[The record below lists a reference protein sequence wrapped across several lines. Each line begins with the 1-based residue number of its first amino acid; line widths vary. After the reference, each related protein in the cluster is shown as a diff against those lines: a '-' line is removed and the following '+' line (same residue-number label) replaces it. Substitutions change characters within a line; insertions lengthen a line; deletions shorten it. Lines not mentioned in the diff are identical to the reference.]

1 MGDCVGSNLKSHDLK
16 KHCLKGWIV
25 SLGCV
30 LLLIASGCMS
40 KGEFSDSEAT
50 AIQEIVIDDDEQ
62 SISGTLDVPE
72 DVTTGISQR
81 KELSPQSGGAIT
93 VLLQDDLSPIN
104 GWAPWENI
112 CAWACRNVL
121 DQVLETLTVVLPDG
135 SVVPFLAKKINHN
148 NNYTEW
154 TVELRSGLLF
164 SDGTPL
170 EASIYKKGYDD
181 YVKSGKVS
189 SGLLRDAR
197 ITSVNVLNDSTLLF
211 ELSEP
216 NPMLLNVLA
225 GPIGRVFLLETD
237 SLSEEQFAFNPVGT
251 GPFIFEGWSPGER
264 IVLRSNSRYWR
275 KDENGVQLP
284 YLEEISFRQIADER
298 LRLNFLIEGEGQ
310 ILQTRSALA
319 ISQGRE
325 SELTVISRREDNV
338 GVILFNTLESPT
350 NDLRVRRGLLF
361 SSDQEELGRLASN
374 NPDAS
379 LAAQWVSPDSRWYSE
394 AVTRAWPKTN
404 MSEAKDYLLA
414 YVQDPKRSD
423 RRLTGQKIAV
433 TLLCTDDLQLA
444 NMTRSLKSQWEA
456 TGLVDVT
463 LEQVGRNALIK
474 RVLGSVT
481 DEPSFKGDFE
491 ASCWR
496 VGGES
501 DPGAQI
507 EAFLGLVKTS
517 PLNVA
522 NMEGDDLL
530 SLVKQMNATG
540 KFQDRFL
547 TLENLMLE
555 LNTKT
560 PMIYVDYLSSALI
573 GDSSVEGLGIWT
585 LPEGTSV
592 LGQIAG
598 VGRYS
603 EVWLNDE

>member
-1 MGDCVGSNLKSHDLK
+1 MLV
-16 KHCLKGWIV
+16 V
-25 SLGCV
+25 V
-30 LLLIASGCMS
+30 SGCAS
-40 KGEFSDSEAT
+40 EGEFSDSEAT
-50 AIQEIVIDDDEQ
+50 AVPKIVLDDDAQ
-62 SISGTLDVPE
+62 SNSGILDVPK
-72 DVTTGISQR
+72 DMTTGISGQ
-81 KELSPQSGGAIT
+81 KEFSPQSGGAIT
-93 VLLQDDLSPIN
+93 VLLQDDLSPFS

-121 DQVLETLTVVLPDG
+121 DQVVETLTVVLPDG
-135 SVVPFLAKKINHN
+135 SVVPFLAEKINHN

-154 TVELRSGLLF
+154 TVELRSGLMF

-170 EASIYKKGYDD
+170 KASVFKKGYDD
-181 YVKSGKVS
+181 YVKSGKVT

-197 ITSVNVLNDSTLLF
+197 ITSVNVVNDSTLLF

-216 NPMLLNVLA
+216 NPTLLNVLA
-225 GPIGRVFLLETD
+225 GPVGRVFLLEKG
-237 SLSEEQFAFNPVGT
+237 SLSEEQFTFNPVGT
-251 GPFIFEGWSPGER
+251 GPFTFEGWSPGAP
-264 IVLRSNSRYWR
+264 IVLRSNPRYWR
-275 KDENGVQLP
+275 KDERGVQLP
-284 YLEEISFRQIADER
+284 YLEEITFRQIADER
-298 LRLNFLIEGEGQ
+298 LRLEFLLEGEGQ

-319 ISQGRE
+319 ISQARE

-350 NDLRVRRGLLF
+350 NDMRVRQGLLL
-361 SSDQEELGRLASN
+361 SSDQEELGRLASS
-374 NPDAS
+374 NPDTS
-379 LAAQWVSPDSRWYSE
+379 LAAQWMSPDSRWYSE
-394 AVTRAWPKTN
+394 VVTRAWPIAN
-404 MSEAKDYLLA
+404 MSKAKDYLLA

-423 RRLTGQKIAV
+423 RRLTGEKIAV

-481 DEPSFKGDFE
+481 DQPSFKGDFE

-517 PLNVA
+517 PLNVS

-530 SLVKQMNATG
+530 SLVEAMNATG
-540 KFQDRFL
+540 KFQDRL
-547 TLENLMLE
+547 LILENIMLL
-555 LNTKT
+555 LNAKI
-560 PMIYVDYLSSALI
+560 PLIYVDYLSSALI
-573 GDSSVEGLGIWT
+573 GNSSIEGLGIWT

-603 EVWLNDE
+603 EVWLNGG

>member
-284 YLEEISFRQIADER
+284 YLEEITFRQIADER

-350 NDLRVRRGLLF
+350 NDLRVRRGLLL

>member
-1 MGDCVGSNLKSHDLK
+1 MRDCVGSNLKSHDLK

-30 LLLIASGCMS
+30 LLLVASGCMS
-40 KGEFSDSEAT
+40 KAEFSDSEAT
-50 AIQEIVIDDDEQ
+50 AIQEIVLDDDEQ
-62 SISGTLDVPE
+62 SISGNLDVPE
-72 DVTTGISQR
+72 DMTTGISQR
-81 KELSPQSGGAIT
+81 KELSPKSGGAIT

-197 ITSVNVLNDSTLLF
+197 ITSVNVVNDSTLLF

-225 GPIGRVFLLETD
+225 GPIGRLFLLETE

-275 KDENGVQLP
+275 KDENGVRLP
-284 YLEEISFRQIADER
+284 YLEEITFRQIADER
-298 LRLNFLIEGEGQ
+298 LRLNFLIEGKGQ

-350 NDLRVRRGLLF
+350 NDLRVRRGLLL

-404 MSEAKDYLLA
+404 MSEAKEYLLA

-423 RRLTGQKIAV
+423 KRLTGQKIAV

-540 KFQDRFL
+540 KFQDRLL
-547 TLENLMLE
+547 TLENLMLL
-555 LNTKT
+555 LNTKI

-585 LPEGTSV
+585 LPEGISV

>member
-40 KGEFSDSEAT
+40 KGEFSDSEAA

-275 KDENGVQLP
+275 KDENGVRLP
-284 YLEEISFRQIADER
+284 YLEEITFRQIADER
-298 LRLNFLIEGEGQ
+298 LRLNFLIEGKGQ

-350 NDLRVRRGLLF
+350 NDLRVRRGLLL

-404 MSEAKDYLLA
+404 MSEAKEYLLA

-585 LPEGTSV
+585 LPEGISV

>member
-1 MGDCVGSNLKSHDLK
+1 
-16 KHCLKGWIV
+16 
-25 SLGCV
+25 
-30 LLLIASGCMS
+30 MS
-40 KGEFSDSEAT
+40 KGEFSDSEAA

-284 YLEEISFRQIADER
+284 YLEEITFRQIADER

-350 NDLRVRRGLLF
+350 NDLRVRRGLLL

>member
-40 KGEFSDSEAT
+40 KGEFSDSEAA

-284 YLEEISFRQIADER
+284 YLEEITFRQIADER

-350 NDLRVRRGLLF
+350 NDLRVRRGLLL

>member
-1 MGDCVGSNLKSHDLK
+1 
-16 KHCLKGWIV
+16 
-25 SLGCV
+25 
-30 LLLIASGCMS
+30 MS
-40 KGEFSDSEAT
+40 KAEFSDSEAT
-50 AIQEIVIDDDEQ
+50 AIQEIVLDDDEQ
-62 SISGTLDVPE
+62 SISGNLDVPE
-72 DVTTGISQR
+72 DMTTGISQR
-81 KELSPQSGGAIT
+81 KELSPKSGGAIT

-197 ITSVNVLNDSTLLF
+197 ITSVNVVNDSTLLF

-225 GPIGRVFLLETD
+225 GPIGRLFLLETE

-275 KDENGVQLP
+275 KDENGVRLP
-284 YLEEISFRQIADER
+284 YLEEITFRQIADER
-298 LRLNFLIEGEGQ
+298 LRLNFLIEGKGQ

-350 NDLRVRRGLLF
+350 NDLRVRRGLLL

-404 MSEAKDYLLA
+404 MSEAKEYLLA

-423 RRLTGQKIAV
+423 KRLTGQKIAV

-540 KFQDRFL
+540 KFQDRLL
-547 TLENLMLE
+547 TLENLMLL
-555 LNTKT
+555 LNTKI

-585 LPEGTSV
+585 LPEGISV

>member
-1 MGDCVGSNLKSHDLK
+1 MSDSDGSKYGSNNLK
-16 KHCLKGWIV
+16 KYFLKGRITKLV
-25 SLGCV
+25 CV
-30 LLLIASGCMS
+30 LVFVASGCMS
-40 KGEFSDSEAT
+40 ESKFSESQAT
-50 AIQEIVIDDDEQ
+50 AIPQLVVDDETQ
-62 SISGTLDVPE
+62 SNSGMLD
-72 DVTTGISQR
+72 DSADIITGISEQ
-81 KELSPQSGGAIT
+81 KKFSPQSGGAIT
-93 VLLQDDLSPIN
+93 ILLQDDLSPIS

-121 DQVLETLTVVLPDG
+121 DQVLETITVVLPDG
-135 SVVPFLAKKINHN
+135 SVVPFLAEKINHN
-148 NNYTEW
+148 NDYTEW

-164 SDGTPL
+164 SNGTPL
-170 EASIYKKGYDD
+170 EASIYKRGYDD
-181 YVKSGKVS
+181 YVKSGKVT

-197 ITSVNVLNDSTLLF
+197 ITSVNVVNDSTLLF

-216 NPMLLNVLA
+216 NPTLLNVLA
-225 GPIGRVFLLETD
+225 GPVGRVFLLDTG
-237 SLSEEQFAFNPVGT
+237 SLSEEQFTFNPVGT
-251 GPFIFEGWSPGER
+251 GPFIFEGWSPGEP
-264 IVLRSNSRYWR
+264 IVLGTNSRYWR
-275 KDENGVQLP
+275 KDGDGVQLP
-284 YLEEISFRQIADER
+284 YLEQITFRQIADER
-298 LRLNFLIEGEGQ
+298 LRLESLIEGKGQ

-325 SELTVISRREDNV
+325 AELTVISRREDNV
-338 GVILFNTLESPT
+338 GVILFNTLESPM
-350 NDLRVRRGLLF
+350 NDLRVRRGLLL

-379 LAAQWVSPDSRWYSE
+379 LAAQWASPDSRWYSE
-394 AVTRAWPKTN
+394 TVTRAWPKSN
-404 MSEAKDYLLA
+404 MSQAKEYLLA
-414 YVQDPKRSD
+414 YIQDPKRSD
-423 RRLTGQKIAV
+423 RRSTGEKIAV

-456 TGLVDVT
+456 TGLVDVK

-481 DEPSFKGDFE
+481 DQPSFKGDFE

-530 SLVKQMNATG
+530 SLVKEMNATG
-540 KFQDRFL
+540 KFQDRL
-547 TLENLMLE
+547 LVLENIMLL
-555 LNTKT
+555 LNAKI

-592 LGQIAG
+592 LGQMAG

-603 EVWLNDE
+603 EVWLNDG

>member
-50 AIQEIVIDDDEQ
+50 AIQEIVVDDDEQ

-284 YLEEISFRQIADER
+284 YLEEITFRQIADER

-350 NDLRVRRGLLF
+350 NDLRVRRGLLL

>member
-1 MGDCVGSNLKSHDLK
+1 MRDCDGSNPKSHDLK
-16 KHCLKGWIV
+16 KYCLKGWIV
-25 SLGCV
+25 RLGCV
-30 LLLIASGCMS
+30 LLLVASGCMS
-40 KGEFSDSEAT
+40 KADFSDSEAT
-50 AIQEIVIDDDEQ
+50 AIQEIVLDDDEQ
-62 SISGTLDVPE
+62 LSSGTLGVPE
-72 DVTTGISQR
+72 DMTTGISQQ

-93 VLLQDDLSPIN
+93 VLLQDDLSPIS
-104 GWAPWENI
+104 GWSPWENI

-121 DQVLETLTVVLPDG
+121 NQVLETLTVVLPDG

-148 NNYTEW
+148 NDYTEW

-164 SDGTPL
+164 SDGTLL

-181 YVKSGKVS
+181 YVKSGKVT

-197 ITSVNVLNDSTLLF
+197 ITSVNVVNDSTLLF
-211 ELSEP
+211 ELSES

-225 GPIGRVFLLETD
+225 GPIGRVFLLEKD

-284 YLEEISFRQIADER
+284 YLEEITFRQIADER
-298 LRLNFLIEGEGQ
+298 LRLNFLIKGEGQ
-310 ILQTRSALA
+310 ILQTRSSLA

-350 NDLRVRRGLLF
+350 NDLRVRKGLLL

-374 NPDAS
+374 SPDAS

-394 AVTRAWPKTN
+394 AVTRAWPKAN
-404 MSEAKDYLLA
+404 MSEAKEYLLK

-423 RRLTGQKIAV
+423 KRMTGEKIAV

-481 DEPSFKGDFE
+481 DQPSFKGDFE

>member
-1 MGDCVGSNLKSHDLK
+1 MKDCDGGNPKSLDLK
-16 KHCLKGWIV
+16 KHCLKAWIV
-25 SLGCV
+25 RLGCV
-30 LLLIASGCMS
+30 LLLVASGCMS
-40 KGEFSDSEAT
+40 KAEFSDSEAT
-50 AIQEIVIDDDEQ
+50 AIQAIVSDGDAQ
-62 SISGTLDVPE
+62 SSSGNLDVLE
-72 DVTTGISQR
+72 DMNTEISDQN
-81 KELSPQSGGAIT
+81 KLNPQSGGAIT
-93 VLLQDDLSPIN
+93 VLLQDDLSPLN

-121 DQVLETLTVVLPDG
+121 NQVLETLAVVLPDG
-135 SVVPFLAKKINHN
+135 SVAPFLAKKIIHN
-148 NNYTEW
+148 NDYTEW

-181 YVKSGKVS
+181 YVKSGKVT

-197 ITSVNVLNDSTLLF
+197 ITGVNAVNESTLVF

-225 GPIGRVFLLETD
+225 GPIGRVFFLEKD
-237 SLSEEQFAFNPVGT
+237 SLSEKQFAFNPVGT
-251 GPFIFEGWSPGER
+251 GPFIFDGWSPGER
-264 IVLRSNSRYWR
+264 IVLSSNSRYWR
-275 KDENGVQLP
+275 KDQNGVQLP
-284 YLEEISFRQIADER
+284 YLEEITFQQIADER
-298 LRLNFLIEGEGQ
+298 LRLNFLIEGKGQ

-319 ISQGRE
+319 INQGRE

-350 NDLRVRRGLLF
+350 NDLRVRQGLLL

-394 AVTRAWPKTN
+394 AVTRAWPKAN
-404 MSEAKDYLLA
+404 ISEAKEYLLL
-414 YVQDPKRSD
+414 YVQDPERSD
-423 RRLTGQKIAV
+423 RRAIGEKIAV

-444 NMTRSLKSQWEA
+444 NMTRLLKSQWEA

-481 DEPSFKGDFE
+481 DQPSFKGDFE

-530 SLVKQMNATG
+530 SLVEEMNATG
-540 KFQDRFL
+540 KFQDRL
-547 TLENLMLE
+547 LILENLMLL
-555 LNTKT
+555 LNAKI

-573 GDSSVEGLGIWT
+573 GDSAVEGLGTWT
-585 LPEGTSV
+585 LPEGISV
-592 LGQIAG
+592 LGQVAG

-603 EVWLNDE
+603 EVWLNDG

>member
-1 MGDCVGSNLKSHDLK
+1 MRDCDGSNPKSHDLK
-16 KHCLKGWIV
+16 KYCLKGWIV
-25 SLGCV
+25 RLGCV
-30 LLLIASGCMS
+30 LLLVASGCMS
-40 KGEFSDSEAT
+40 KAEFSDSEAT
-50 AIQEIVIDDDEQ
+50 AIQEIVLDDDEQ
-62 SISGTLDVPE
+62 LTSGTLDVPE
-72 DVTTGISQR
+72 DMTTEISQQ

-104 GWAPWENI
+104 GWSPWENI

-121 DQVLETLTVVLPDG
+121 NQVLETLTVVLPDG

-148 NNYTEW
+148 NDYTEW

-164 SDGTPL
+164 SDGTLL

-181 YVKSGKVS
+181 YVKSGKVT

-197 ITSVNVLNDSTLLF
+197 ITSVNVVNDSTLLF
-211 ELSEP
+211 ELSES

-225 GPIGRVFLLETD
+225 GPIGRVFLLEKD

-284 YLEEISFRQIADER
+284 YLEEITFRQIADER
-298 LRLNFLIEGEGQ
+298 LRLNFLIKGEGQ
-310 ILQTRSALA
+310 ILQTRSSLA

-350 NDLRVRRGLLF
+350 NDLRVRKGLLL

-374 NPDAS
+374 SPDAS

-394 AVTRAWPKTN
+394 AVTRAWPKAN
-404 MSEAKDYLLA
+404 MSEAKEYLLT

-423 RRLTGQKIAV
+423 KRMTGEKIAV

-481 DEPSFKGDFE
+481 DQPSFKGDFE

-530 SLVKQMNATG
+530 SLVEELNATG
-540 KFQDRFL
+540 KFQDRSL
-547 TLENLMLE
+547 ILENLMLL
-555 LNTKT
+555 LNAKI

-573 GDSSVEGLGIWT
+573 GDSSVEGLGTWT

-603 EVWLNDE
+603 EVWLNDG

>member
-1 MGDCVGSNLKSHDLK
+1 MRDCVGSNLKSHDLK

-30 LLLIASGCMS
+30 LLLVASGCMS
-40 KGEFSDSEAT
+40 KAEFSDSEAT
-50 AIQEIVIDDDEQ
+50 AIQEIVLDDDEQ
-62 SISGTLDVPE
+62 SISGNLDVPE
-72 DVTTGISQR
+72 DMTTGISQR
-81 KELSPQSGGAIT
+81 KELSPKSGGAIT

-197 ITSVNVLNDSTLLF
+197 ITSVNVVNDSTLLF

-225 GPIGRVFLLETD
+225 GPIGRLFLLETE

-275 KDENGVQLP
+275 KDENGVRLP
-284 YLEEISFRQIADER
+284 YLEEITFRQIADER
-298 LRLNFLIEGEGQ
+298 LRLNFLIEGKGQ

-350 NDLRVRRGLLF
+350 NDLRVRRGLLL

-404 MSEAKDYLLA
+404 MSEAKEYLLA

-423 RRLTGQKIAV
+423 KRLTGQKIAV

-481 DEPSFKGDFE
+481 DQPSFKGDFE

-540 KFQDRFL
+540 KFQDRLL
-547 TLENLMLE
+547 TLENLMLL
-555 LNTKT
+555 LNTKI

-585 LPEGTSV
+585 LPEGISV

>member
-154 TVELRSGLLF
+154 AVELRSGLLF

-284 YLEEISFRQIADER
+284 YLEEITFRQIADER

-350 NDLRVRRGLLF
+350 NDLRVRRGLLL